1 MKRNI
6 FTCLLIMGILLLSTS
21 LNYEEGKYYY
31 AFDEK
36 VPLIAK
42 TNTVLVKYVD
52 GIERTKAIES
62 IKSISTD
69 FNIKW
74 HDSLTVEISS
84 NLKKSTDELL
94 THLKQDDKVYTYQP
108 FYTLKDGLEMGVTN
122 EILVRLLPNVAE
134 MQQQKLQKDFGTEP
148 SSIL

>member
-6 FTCLLIMGILLLSTS
+6 FTCVLITGILLLSTS

-36 VPLIAK
+36 VPLITK

-52 GIERTKAIES
+52 GIERTRAIEL
-62 IKSISTD
+62 IKSFSTD

-74 HDSLTVEISS
+74 HDSVTAEIST
-84 NLKKSTDELL
+84 K
-94 THLKQDDKVYTYQP
+94 
-108 FYTLKDGLEMGVTN
+108 F
-122 EILVRLLPNVAE
+122 
-134 MQQQKLQKDFGTEP
+134 
-148 SSIL
+148 